1 MAPPRSPDRHLTVAR
16 NAAQRLLAARIGQR
30 RQGNQD
36 HRNEL
41 LNTLEATL
49 AAVGGVD
56 RAADSIAVDI
66 GDVRLLI
73 GARCCR
79 MGPFDVTLSS

>member
-1 MAPPRSPDRHLTVAR
+1 MVPSRSPDRHLTVAI
-16 NAAQRLLAARIGQR
+16 NVAQRLSAARIGPR

-36 HRNEL
+36 HRGEL
-41 LNTLEATL
+41 LNTLEAPL
-49 AAVGGVD
+49 AAVGGMERV
-56 RAADSIAVDI
+56 ADSIAVDI

>member
-1 MAPPRSPDRHLTVAR
+1 
-16 NAAQRLLAARIGQR
+16 
-30 RQGNQD
+30 
-36 HRNEL
+36 
-41 LNTLEATL
+41 LNTLEAPL
-49 AAVGGVD
+49 AAVGGVE

-79 MGPFDVTLSS
+79 IGPFDVTLSS